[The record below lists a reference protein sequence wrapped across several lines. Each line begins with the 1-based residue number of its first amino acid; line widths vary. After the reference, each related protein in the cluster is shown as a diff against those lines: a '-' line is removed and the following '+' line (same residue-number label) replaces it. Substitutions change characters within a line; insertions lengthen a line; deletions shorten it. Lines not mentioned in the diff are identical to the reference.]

1 MMNQEQLKQTRV
13 QLYKATPLKLQLVDE
28 LTSKIKKCFGNKVE
42 ITSIRFD
49 TEKLRLLGGLSV
61 KILEIDP
68 QKIGGVLVHWYP
80 KPKVSTQQDPY
91 CSAYILKPCEI
102 RKIIYH
108 IDKIHEYYAKN
119 EVISLTNN

>member
-28 LTSKIKKCFGNKVE
+28 LTSKIKKCFGNKIE
-42 ITSIRFD
+42 TTSIGLD
-49 TEKLRLLGGLSV
+49 VEKL
-61 KILEIDP
+61 KMIEIDP
-68 QKIGGVLVHWYP
+68 QRIGGVLVHWYP

>member
-28 LTSKIKKCFGNKVE
+28 LTSKIKKCFGNKIE
-42 ITSIRFD
+42 ITSIGLD
-49 TEKLRLLGGLSV
+49 VEKLKMEGLSV
-61 KILEIDP
+61 KMIEIDP

-80 KPKVSTQQDPY
+80 KPKISTQQDPY

-102 RKIIYH
+102 RKIMYH

-119 EVISLTNN
+119 EVISSTNN

>member
-28 LTSKIKKCFGNKVE
+28 LTSKIKKCFGNKIE
-42 ITSIRFD
+42 TTSIKFD
-49 TEKLRLLGGLSV
+49 TEKLKMEGLSV
-61 KILEIDP
+61 KMIEIDP

-80 KPKVSTQQDPY
+80 KPKISTQQDPY

-102 RKIIYH
+102 RKIMYH

-119 EVISLTNN
+119 EVISSTNN